1 MGHLSVT
8 VLASEEGGGT
18 SNFLIPNGTF
28 FFVLAI
34 FLIVLGVIGKFVVP
48 PVQEVLGERERMLA
62 QTAADNRRAAE
73 LEAAAEADFNA
84 ELAGARS
91 EAAAIRDG
99 ARSDDR
105 EVVDAEKAQANQVVA
120 GTLAAANEELTVQS
134 DAIAPS
140 LRASVETLSET
151 LASRVLGVPVGTPSG
166 GSSSDYTYTPSSDTV
181 YATSETTYT
190 VSDTPYTV
198 SEG

>member
-34 FLIVLGVIGKFVVP
+34 FLIVLGVIWKFVVP
-48 PVQEVLGERERMLA
+48 PVTQVLGERERMLA
-62 QTAADNRRAAE
+62 QTAADNRRSAE
-73 LEAAAEADFNA
+73 LEKAAEADHNA
-84 ELAGARS
+84 ELAAARS

-99 ARSDDR
+99 ARAEGR
-105 EVVDAEKAQANQVVA
+105 EVVDAEKAAANEVVV
-120 GTLAAANEELTVQS
+120 GTIAAANAELKAQS
-134 DAIAPS
+134 DAIAPN
-140 LRASVETLSET
+140 LRASVETLSQT
-151 LASRVLGVPVGTPSG
+151 LASRVLGVPAGTSAGGATSSAYADTPSD
-166 GSSSDYTYTPSSDTV
+166 S
-181 YATSETTYT
+181 TYT
-190 VSDTPYTV
+190 VSDTSYTV

>member
-1 MGHLSVT
+1 MGQLSVT

-48 PVQEVLGERERMLA
+48 PVTKVLGERERMLA
-62 QTAADNRRAAE
+62 QTAADNRRSAE
-73 LEAAAEADFNA
+73 LEAAAEADYNA
-84 ELAGARS
+84 ELAAARS

-99 ARSDDR
+99 ARSEGR
-105 EVVDAEKAQANQVVA
+105 EVVDAEKARANEDVA
-120 GTLAAANEELTVQS
+120 GVLQAANDELKVQS
-134 DAIAPS
+134 DAIAPN
-140 LRASVETLSET
+140 LRASVDTLSQT
-151 LASRVLGVPVGTPSG
+151 LANRVLGVAAGTSSAAAPS
-166 GSSSDYTYTPSSDTV
+166 SSSDYSYS
-181 YATSETTYT
+181 TSEST
-190 VSDTPYTV
+190 YTV

>member
-34 FLIVLGVIGKFVVP
+34 FLIVLGVIWKFVVP
-48 PVQEVLGERERMLA
+48 PVTQVLGERERMLA
-62 QTAADNRRAAE
+62 QTAADNRRSAE
-73 LEAAAEADFNA
+73 LEKAAEADHNA
-84 ELAGARS
+84 ELAAARS

-99 ARSDDR
+99 ARSEGR
-105 EVVDAEKAQANQVVA
+105 EVVDAEKAAASVAVA
-120 GTLAAANEELTVQS
+120 GTLEDANEELKAQS
-134 DAIAPS
+134 DAIAPD
-140 LRASVETLSET
+140 LRASVESLSQT
-151 LASRVLGVPVGTPSG
+151 LASRVLGVPAGDSAG
-166 GSSSDYTYTPSSDTV
+166 G
-181 YATSETTYT
+181 ATSQAYAYTTSDSTYV
-190 VSDTPYTV
+190 VSDTSYTV